1 MKYASTTFGALLLSL
16 AAIPAVAAL
25 SSEDRTFVTKAAA
38 GGQAEV
44 AFGQLAKENA
54 SSPAVKQFGERM
66 VTDHTQANQEL
77 MQIAQSE
84 NLNLPKGLDAKHQ
97 AKEKQLSTTKG
108 QAFDKAYMQA
118 MVQDHKEDVADF
130 RKEAEHGQDQQL
142 KAFAAK
148 YLPVLEQHL
157 QMAESIASK

>member
-54 SSPAVKQFGERM
+54 SSPAVI
-66 VTDHTQANQEL
+66 VPAL
-77 MQIAQSE
+77 IV
-84 NLNLPKGLDAKHQ
+84 LNPEARKGPICAC
-97 AKEKQLSTTKG
+97 ECW
-108 QAFDKAYMQA
+108 
-118 MVQDHKEDVADF
+118 V
-130 RKEAEHGQDQQL
+130 
-142 KAFAAK
+142 
-148 YLPVLEQHL
+148 
-157 QMAESIASK
+157 